1 MEAPCS
7 LSHRNSPKVPISK
20 ISETNTMRHIKKFV
34 SSGSRGL
41 RGGRCITFCSDG
53 SKANVKARV
62 TAVIIFT
69 HSICTGVMGRARPM
83 TIAAM
88 MVSDCPPLVGRIKRM
103 ASESERIEEVRKY
116 IEATIAEID
125 SHTED
130 MEKLFKMD
138 RWSKDSALY
147 EIIIN
152 SYERHR
158 NTLKRIQKIV
168 EGGKVE
174 SGLYTLSAKSEIDM
188 VKERIE
194 KLEND
199 LVNSES
205 KLSDSEILDGF
216 SEIKS
221 GEAGRMSE
229 RKPKE

>member
-1 MEAPCS
+1 
-7 LSHRNSPKVPISK
+7 
-20 ISETNTMRHIKKFV
+20 
-34 SSGSRGL
+34 
-41 RGGRCITFCSDG
+41 
-53 SKANVKARV
+53 
-62 TAVIIFT
+62 
-69 HSICTGVMGRARPM
+69 
-83 TIAAM
+83 
-88 MVSDCPPLVGRIKRM
+88 M

-116 IEATIAEID
+116 IDATIAEID
-125 SHTED
+125 GHTEN

-138 RWSKDSALY
+138 RWSKDSSLY

-158 NTLKRIQKIV
+158 NTLKRIQKMM

-194 KLEND
+194 KLENA
-199 LVNSES
+199 VNPES

-229 RKPKE
+229 RKPKESNP

>member
-1 MEAPCS
+1 M
-7 LSHRNSPKVPISK
+7 
-20 ISETNTMRHIKKFV
+20 
-34 SSGSRGL
+34 SG
-41 RGGRCITFCSDG
+41 
-53 SKANVKARV
+53 
-62 TAVIIFT
+62 
-69 HSICTGVMGRARPM
+69 
-83 TIAAM
+83 
-88 MVSDCPPLVGRIKRM
+88 
-103 ASESERIEEVRKY
+103 ESERIEEVGKY

-125 SHTED
+125 NHTEN

-138 RWSKDSALY
+138 RWSKDNSLY

-158 NTLKRIQKIV
+158 NTLKRIQKMI
-168 EGGKVE
+168 EGGNVE
-174 SGLYTLSAKSEIDM
+174 SGLYTLRAKSEIDM

-229 RKPKE
+229 RKPKESDQSD

>member
-1 MEAPCS
+1 
-7 LSHRNSPKVPISK
+7 
-20 ISETNTMRHIKKFV
+20 
-34 SSGSRGL
+34 
-41 RGGRCITFCSDG
+41 
-53 SKANVKARV
+53 
-62 TAVIIFT
+62 
-69 HSICTGVMGRARPM
+69 
-83 TIAAM
+83 
-88 MVSDCPPLVGRIKRM
+88 MVDM
-103 ASESERIEEVRKY
+103 ASELEKIEEVKKY

-125 SHTED
+125 SHTEN

-138 RWSKDSALY
+138 KWSRDRELY

-158 NTLKRIQKIV
+158 NTLKRIQKMV

-174 SGLYTLSAKSEIDM
+174 SGLYTLSTKSEIDM

-199 LVNSES
+199 LMKKHMEDSES

-229 RKPKE
+229 RKPKESNP

>member
-1 MEAPCS
+1 
-7 LSHRNSPKVPISK
+7 
-20 ISETNTMRHIKKFV
+20 
-34 SSGSRGL
+34 
-41 RGGRCITFCSDG
+41 
-53 SKANVKARV
+53 
-62 TAVIIFT
+62 
-69 HSICTGVMGRARPM
+69 
-83 TIAAM
+83 
-88 MVSDCPPLVGRIKRM
+88 MVGM
-103 ASESERIEEVRKY
+103 ASELEKIEEIKKY

-125 SHTED
+125 SHTEN

-138 RWSKDSALY
+138 KWSSDRELY

-158 NTLKRIQKIV
+158 NTLKRIQKMV

-174 SGLYTLSAKSEIDM
+174 SGLYTISAKSEIDM

-199 LVNSES
+199 LVKKHMEDSES

-229 RKPKE
+229 RKPKESNP

>member
-1 MEAPCS
+1 M
-7 LSHRNSPKVPISK
+7 V
-20 ISETNTMRHIKKFV
+20 
-34 SSGSRGL
+34 G
-41 RGGRCITFCSDG
+41 
-53 SKANVKARV
+53 
-62 TAVIIFT
+62 
-69 HSICTGVMGRARPM
+69 
-83 TIAAM
+83 
-88 MVSDCPPLVGRIKRM
+88 MVSELEK
-103 ASESERIEEVRKY
+103 IEEVKKY

-125 SHTED
+125 NHTEN

-138 RWSKDSALY
+138 KWSRDRELY

-158 NTLKRIQKIV
+158 NTLKRIQKMV

-174 SGLYTLSAKSEIDM
+174 SGLYTLSTKSEIDM

-199 LVNSES
+199 LVKKHMEDSES

-229 RKPKE
+229 RKPKESNP

>member
-1 MEAPCS
+1 
-7 LSHRNSPKVPISK
+7 
-20 ISETNTMRHIKKFV
+20 
-34 SSGSRGL
+34 
-41 RGGRCITFCSDG
+41 
-53 SKANVKARV
+53 
-62 TAVIIFT
+62 
-69 HSICTGVMGRARPM
+69 
-83 TIAAM
+83 
-88 MVSDCPPLVGRIKRM
+88 M
-103 ASESERIEEVRKY
+103 ASESERIEEVRNY

-125 SHTED
+125 SHNKD
-130 MEKLFKMD
+130 MEKLFKLD
-138 RWSKDSALY
+138 KGGKDSRLY

-216 SEIKS
+216 SQIKS

-229 RKPKE
+229 RKPKESNP

>member
-1 MEAPCS
+1 M
-7 LSHRNSPKVPISK
+7 
-20 ISETNTMRHIKKFV
+20 
-34 SSGSRGL
+34 SG
-41 RGGRCITFCSDG
+41 
-53 SKANVKARV
+53 
-62 TAVIIFT
+62 
-69 HSICTGVMGRARPM
+69 
-83 TIAAM
+83 
-88 MVSDCPPLVGRIKRM
+88 
-103 ASESERIEEVRKY
+103 ESERIEEVGKY

-125 SHTED
+125 DHTEN

-138 RWSKDSALY
+138 RWSKDSTLY

-168 EGGKVE
+168 EGGNVE

-194 KLEND
+194 KLENGM
-199 LVNSES
+199 VNSES

-221 GEAGRMSE
+221 GESGRMSE
-229 RKPKE
+229 RKPKKSN

>member
-1 MEAPCS
+1 M
-7 LSHRNSPKVPISK
+7 I
-20 ISETNTMRHIKKFV
+20 
-34 SSGSRGL
+34 
-41 RGGRCITFCSDG
+41 D
-53 SKANVKARV
+53 
-62 TAVIIFT
+62 
-69 HSICTGVMGRARPM
+69 
-83 TIAAM
+83 
-88 MVSDCPPLVGRIKRM
+88 M
-103 ASESERIEEVRKY
+103 ASELEKIEEIKKY

-125 SHTED
+125 NHTEN

-138 RWSKDSALY
+138 KWSRDRELY

-158 NTLKRIQKIV
+158 NTLKRIQKMV

-174 SGLYTLSAKSEIDM
+174 SGLYTLSTKSEIDM

-199 LVNSES
+199 LMKKHMEDSES

-229 RKPKE
+229 RKPKESNP